1 MKSIGSKG
9 EEIAADY
16 LKKRGYSILYRN
28 YKTPYGEA
36 DIIIK
41 DNDTVVF
48 VEVKTRSN
56 ISFGQPFE
64 AVNFKKQ
71 ERLKRIA
78 LFYMK
83 NIHRQ
88 IKIRFDVISISSE
101 DGRDKVEHIKEAF

>member
-1 MKSIGSKG
+1 MKDIGSKG

-16 LKKRGYSILYRN
+16 LKKKGYSILYRN

-36 DIIIK
+36 DIITK

-56 ISFGQPFE
+56 VSFGQPFE

-83 NIHRQ
+83 NINRQ

-101 DGRDKVEHIKEAF
+101 DGRDKIEHIKEAF